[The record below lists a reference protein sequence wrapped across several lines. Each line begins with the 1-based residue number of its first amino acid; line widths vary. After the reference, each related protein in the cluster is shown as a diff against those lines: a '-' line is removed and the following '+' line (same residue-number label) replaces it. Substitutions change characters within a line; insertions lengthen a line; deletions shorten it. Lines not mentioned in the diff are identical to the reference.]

1 MKNFLNKIFGKKNEN
16 LVNDVHL
23 GKIAWTVACWMHVV
37 LDKEKNINIKKY
49 NQKVEKFSKLFL
61 KQEKK
66 RGYIED
72 FNDLDVRILTT
83 LSISCDPIAAI
94 ELSKRNSFDYKK
106 AKAFEKEIGYK

>member
-1 MKNFLNKIFGKKNEN
+1 MGDSISDKKKSAFNFF
-16 LVNDVHL
+16 
-23 GKIAWTVACWMHVV
+23 A
-37 LDKEKNINIKKY
+37 
-49 NQKVEKFSKLFL
+49 KFSKLFL